1 MNLHDYFEIQRN
13 SLIQEFKDDMSTCL
27 IATTPERL
35 IRHANEYGWALHSLK
50 KSKSSS
56 TQVIQKQGKQPEL
69 WVNNRYKGYRKAF
82 TEFLQTFYNFKK
94 NQIPLE
100 WQVDHLQSTYRFKSD
115 HPTYFVRL
123 YLIDKSI
130 NASYGAGF
138 EKMFYRN
145 ERERLP
151 NGGIHMDWI
160 TFLKAYGEKRTM
172 GCVDLGACRSSF

>member
-1 MNLHDYFEIQRN
+1 VSIDYARIPTV
-13 SLIQEFKDDMSTCL
+13 FKELYDHN
-27 IATTPERL
+27 RL
-35 IRHANEYGWALHSLK
+35 D
-50 KSKSSS
+50 
-56 TQVIQKQGKQPEL
+56 V
-69 WVNNRYKGYRKAF
+69 V
-82 TEFLQTFYNFKK
+82 
-94 NQIPLE
+94 LE

-115 HPTYFVRL
+115 HPTYFIRL

-160 TFLKAYGEKRTM
+160 TFLKAYGEKLPSKRT
-172 GCVDLGACRSSF
+172 SSE